1 MSEKKGLFGGLFGGG
16 KTDCGCGTGSV
27 EQADEGCGCG
37 TGCACGAEES
47 TPIIEGAMSIKVLG
61 PGCKSC
67 VVLMENTKLAVAQL
81 NIPVNL
87 EKITDMSAIASYGI
101 MSAPGL
107 VINEKV
113 VSYGKA
119 LKPAEI
125 IKLIEQQK

>member
-1 MSEKKGLFGGLFGGG
+1 MSEKKGLFGGLFGGS
-16 KTDCGCGTGSV
+16 KSDCCCGTGSA
-27 EQADEGCGCG
+27 EQTDEGCGCG
-37 TGCACGAEES
+37 AGCGCGTEE
-47 TPIIEGAMSIKVLG
+47 TAPFIEGAMSIKVLG

-67 VVLMENTKLAVAQL
+67 VTLMENTKLAVAQL
-81 NIPVNL
+81 GFPVNL

-119 LKPAEI
+119 LKPNEI
-125 IKLIEQQK
+125 VKLIEQQK